1 MSQLGQI
8 FYRYLSGL
16 SLSQKLLGGLVSVVL
31 TIALIATSAV
41 MLSAYL
47 MSKHYFLPANVQA
60 MVKILSEDSVLTTL
74 TGNIPSAEQ
83 TLAAASEY
91 SQIRSLAIYKPDG
104 KLHASYSS
112 DPAHFFIPYIVPKSI
127 SGDFQYLSKVEQNP
141 GEEYTLY
148 IQADPALPAF
158 FFFFMGLAGFII
170 MVSFVLLTSLSTGLI
185 KRFVTLP
192 VLHLIRVTN
201 RVSEQENY
209 SIRAKRFHN
218 DEIGMLA
225 STFNTMLNR
234 IELRDQELT
243 EERDKAEKAGL
254 KARELA
260 EEMQKSNSQLEREV
274 GVRSRVEK
282 KLTRFQNYLNDIIDS
297 MPSALLAIDD
307 NMIVNQC
314 NKAATEL
321 AGLPFDQIIGKPLEH
336 ILPFLYQ
343 CHEQIQSALEEQK
356 FQRIEKLPIE
366 LESSKNYLD
375 LVIYPLSRDET
386 SGAVILIDN
395 ITRRHRLEEM
405 MIQTEKMM
413 SVGGLAAGMAHEI
426 NNPLGAIIQ
435 GSQNIRRR
443 ISSELPVNA
452 QTAEEQ
458 GINLEEINQYLE
470 TRGIIR
476 FLDNIQNAGVRASKI
491 VSNMLLFSRGGQTIL
506 TPANLT
512 DLIERTIEIAHN
524 DFNLKKGLDF
534 MHIRVHRELD
544 PTISEVPCIASE
556 LQQVLLNLLKNAAFA
571 IHNRRD
577 KTELGLITISTQK
590 VENKVIITVADN
602 GSGMD
607 GETRKRIFEP
617 FFTTKEVGTGTGL
630 GLSVSYFIITA
641 HHKGTMSVFSVPD
654 KGTEFSI
661 SLPLDCHFEGSHFEG
676 SHFEESHFKESH
688 FKESHFKESH
698 FKESHFKESHSEESL
713 SEKSHPEEYSP
724 ETLFHK

>member
-1 MSQLGQI
+1 MSRPGQI

-16 SLSQKLLGGLVSVVL
+16 SLSKKLLGGLVSVVL

-47 MSKHYFLPANVQA
+47 MSKHYFLPDNVQA
-60 MVKILSEDSVLTTL
+60 MVKILSEDSVLSTL
-74 TGNIPSAEQ
+74 TGNVTRAEQ

-91 SQIRSLAIYKPDG
+91 SQIRSLAIYNPDG
-104 KLHASYSS
+104 KLHASYNNQ
-112 DPAHFFIPYIVPKSI
+112 PEHFFIPYVVPENI
-127 SGDFQYLSKVEQNP
+127 NADYQYLSKIEQSP

-148 IQADPALPAF
+148 IQADPALPMF
-158 FFFFMGLAGFII
+158 FFFFMGLASFII
-170 MVSFVLLTSLSTGLI
+170 LVSFVLLTSLSTGFI

-209 SIRAKRFHN
+209 SIRARRFHN
-218 DEIGMLA
+218 DEIGKLTN
-225 STFNTMLNR
+225 TFNAMLSR
-234 IELRDQELT
+234 IELRDQQLT

-254 KARELA
+254 KAQELA
-260 EEMQKSNSQLEREV
+260 AEMQQSNSKLAREV
-274 GVRSRVEK
+274 EVRSRVER
-282 KLTRFQNYLNDIIDS
+282 KLTQFQNYLNDIIDS

-307 NMIVNQC
+307 NMTVNQC

-321 AGLPFDQIIGKPLEH
+321 ASLPFDQMIGKPLEH

-343 CHEQIQSALEEQK
+343 CHDQLQTALQEQK

-366 LESSKNYLD
+366 LECSKNYLD
-375 LVIYPLSRDET
+375 LIIYPLSRDET

-395 ITRRHRLEEM
+395 ITRRHKLEEM

-443 ISSELPVNA
+443 VSKELPVNVQA
-452 QTAEEQ
+452 AEEQ
-458 GINLEEINQYLE
+458 NIDLSAVNQYLE

-476 FLDNIQNAGVRASKI
+476 FLDNIQDAGVRASKI
-491 VSNMLLFSRGGQTIL
+491 VSNMLLFSRGGEAVL

-512 DLIERTIEIAHN
+512 DLIERTIEIASN

-534 MHIRVHRELD
+534 MHIRVHKELD
-544 PTISEVPCIASE
+544 PMITEVPCIASE

-577 KTELGLITISTQK
+577 KTELGLITIRTQQEK
-590 VENKVIITVADN
+590 NKVIISVSDN

-617 FFTTKEVGTGTGL
+617 FFTTKEVGNGTGL

-661 SLPLDCHFEGSHFEG
+661 SLPLEYH
-676 SHFEESHFKESH
+676 EEAV
-688 FKESHFKESH
+688 
-698 FKESHFKESHSEESL
+698 
-713 SEKSHPEEYSP
+713 SP
-724 ETLFHK
+724 A

>member
-1 MSQLGQI
+1 MSRSGQI

-16 SLSQKLLGGLVSVVL
+16 SLSQKLLGGLISVVL

-74 TGNIPSAEQ
+74 TGNVPRAEQ

-91 SQIRSLAIYKPDG
+91 SQIRSLAIYNPDG
-104 KLHASYSS
+104 KLHASYNS
-112 DPAHFFIPYIVPKSI
+112 DPASFFIPHVVPESV
-127 SGDFQYLSKVEQNP
+127 SSDYQYLSKIEQNP
-141 GEEYTLY
+141 DEEYTLY
-148 IQADPALPAF
+148 IQADPALPSF
-158 FFFFMGLAGFII
+158 FFFFMGLASFII
-170 MVSFVLLTSLSTGLI
+170 LVSFVLLTTLSTGFV
-185 KRFVTLP
+185 KRFITLP
-192 VLHLIRVTN
+192 VLHLIRITN

-209 SIRAKRFHN
+209 SIRARRFHN
-218 DEIGMLA
+218 DEIGTLTD
-225 STFNTMLNR
+225 TFNAMLNR
-234 IELRDQELT
+234 IELRDQQLT

-260 EEMQKSNSQLEREV
+260 EEMQRSNNQLEREV
-274 GVRSRVEK
+274 EVRSRVEK
-282 KLTRFQNYLNDIIDS
+282 KLTSFQNYLNDIIDS

-307 NMIVNQC
+307 NMTVNQC

-321 AGLPFDQIIGKPLEH
+321 ASLPFDQIIGKPLEH
-336 ILPFLYQ
+336 VLPFLYQ
-343 CHEQIQSALEEQK
+343 CHEQLLTALNEQK

-366 LESSKNYLD
+366 MESSKNYLD

-395 ITRRHRLEEM
+395 ITRRHKLEEM

-443 ISSELPVNA
+443 ISMDLPANVQA
-452 QTAEEQ
+452 AEQQNISMEAV
-458 GINLEEINQYLE
+458 NQYLE
-470 TRGIIR
+470 SRGIIR
-476 FLDNIQNAGVRASKI
+476 FLDNIQDAGVRASKI
-491 VSNMLLFSRGGQTIL
+491 VSNMLLFSRGGEAVL
-506 TPANLT
+506 TPAHLT
-512 DLIERTIEIAHN
+512 DLIERTIEIASN

-534 MHIRVHRELD
+534 MHIRVHKELD
-544 PTISEVPCIASE
+544 PTITEVPCIASE

-571 IHNRRD
+571 IHNRSD
-577 KTELGLITISTQK
+577 KTELGLITIRTQRSN
-590 VENKVIITVADN
+590 NKVIISVADN

-654 KGTEFSI
+654 KGTEFTI
-661 SLPLDCHFEGSHFEG
+661 ALPLEVQLLETRSQE
-676 SHFEESHFKESH
+676 KQ
-688 FKESHFKESH
+688 
-698 FKESHFKESHSEESL
+698 SL
-713 SEKSHPEEYSP
+713 EAQPELTSR
-724 ETLFHK
+724 

>member
-1 MSQLGQI
+1 MSRSGQI

-74 TGNIPSAEQ
+74 TGNVPKAEQ

-91 SQIRSLAIYKPDG
+91 SQIRSLAIYNPDG
-104 KLHASYSS
+104 KLHASYNS
-112 DPAHFFIPYIVPKSI
+112 DPASFFIPYVVPESV
-127 SGDFQYLSKVEQNP
+127 SSDYQYLSKIEQNP
-141 GEEYTLY
+141 DEEYTLY
-148 IQADPALPAF
+148 IQADPALPSF
-158 FFFFMGLAGFII
+158 FFFFMGLASFII
-170 MVSFVLLTSLSTGLI
+170 LVSFVLLTTLSTGFV
-185 KRFVTLP
+185 KRFITLP

-209 SIRAKRFHN
+209 SIRARRFHN
-218 DEIGMLA
+218 DEIGTLTD
-225 STFNTMLNR
+225 TFNAMLNR
-234 IELRDQELT
+234 IELRDQQLT
-243 EERDKAEKAGL
+243 EERDRAEKAGL

-260 EEMQKSNSQLEREV
+260 EEMQRSNNQLEREV
-274 GVRSRVEK
+274 EVRSRIEK

-307 NMIVNQC
+307 NMTVNQC

-321 AGLPFDQIIGKPLEH
+321 ASLPFDQIIGKPLEH
-336 ILPFLYQ
+336 VLPFLYQ
-343 CHEQIQSALEEQK
+343 CHEQLLTALNEQK

-366 LESSKNYLD
+366 MESSKNYLD

-395 ITRRHRLEEM
+395 ITRRHKLEEM

-443 ISSELPVNA
+443 ISMDLPANIQAADQQNISMEAV
-452 QTAEEQ
+452 
-458 GINLEEINQYLE
+458 NQYLE
-470 TRGIIR
+470 SRGIIR
-476 FLDNIQNAGVRASKI
+476 FLDNIQDAGVRASKI
-491 VSNMLLFSRGGQTIL
+491 VSNMLLFSRGGEAVL
-506 TPANLT
+506 TPAHLT
-512 DLIERTIEIAHN
+512 DLIERTIEIASN

-534 MHIRVHRELD
+534 MHIRVHKELD
-544 PTISEVPCIASE
+544 PTINEVPCIASE

-571 IHNRRD
+571 IHNRSD
-577 KTELGLITISTQK
+577 KTELGLITIRTQRSN
-590 VENKVIITVADN
+590 NKVIISVADN

-654 KGTEFSI
+654 KGTEFTI
-661 SLPLDCHFEGSHFEG
+661 ALPLEVQLLETRSQVKQSQEKQPL
-676 SHFEESHFKESH
+676 EAQ
-688 FKESHFKESH
+688 
-698 FKESHFKESHSEESL
+698 SELTSR
-713 SEKSHPEEYSP
+713 
-724 ETLFHK
+724 